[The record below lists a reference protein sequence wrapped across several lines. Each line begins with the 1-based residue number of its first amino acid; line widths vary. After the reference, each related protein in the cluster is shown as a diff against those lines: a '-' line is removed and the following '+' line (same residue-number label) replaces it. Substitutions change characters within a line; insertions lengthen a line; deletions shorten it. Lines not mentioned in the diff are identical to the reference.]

1 MAEPD
6 QRKDDEIMSEQRMS
20 EHPQSWAS
28 LAWQMK
34 WWWMIPMGIIAILFA
49 LLVLFA
55 DATGDA
61 PFIYQI
67 F

>member
-1 MAEPD
+1 
-6 QRKDDEIMSEQRMS
+6 MSEQRMS
-20 EHPQSWAS
+20 EHPQSWAA

-34 WWWMIPMGIIAILFA
+34 WWWMIPMGIIAVLFA

>member
-1 MAEPD
+1 MND
-6 QRKDDEIMSEQRMS
+6 R
-20 EHPQSWAS
+20 PQSWTA

-34 WWWMIPMGIIAILFA
+34 WWWMIPMAFIGFMFA

-55 DATGDA
+55 DASGDA
-61 PFIYQI
+61 PFIYTI